1 MLLFCLAPSG
11 TPQNLSVL
19 ATSSHTAYLTWV
31 PPDVPLR
38 NGEIISYTINV
49 SVVESE
55 EMFQFISE
63 STELELSALRP
74 YHTYMY
80 TIAASTVA
88 GEGPFSVVVTIRM
101 PEDCKHN
108 FRFQS
113 VI

>member
-1 MLLFCLAPSG
+1 MLLFYLAPSG

-19 ATSSHTAYLTWV
+19 ATSSSTAFLTWV
-31 PPDVPLR
+31 SPDIPLR

-80 TIAASTVA
+80 TVAASTVA
-88 GEGPFSVVVTIRM
+88 GEGPFSIVVTIRM
-101 PEDCKHN
+101 PEDRKHN

-113 VI
+113 II

>member
-1 MLLFCLAPSG
+1 M
-11 TPQNLSVL
+11 L
-19 ATSSHTAYLTWV
+19 ATSSRTAFLAWV

-38 NGEIISYTINV
+38 NGEIISYAINV

-80 TIAASTVA
+80 TVAASTVA

-108 FRFQS
+108 FRFRS